1 MNVGRVMENA
11 FKRSILRQIKTKRDE
26 VVIGAGIGVDCAVF
40 SFENGNS
47 QRGNDTSVMLSCVQ
61 EGNPPVKNILYR
73 CANILASRGAETVAV
88 ALSIL
93 MPVDAEEEMLRGIMA
108 EAEQTCSSLG
118 IQIAQAQSRVIQS
131 KEGPFV
137 TAAAYG
143 RIGKAMDKYVR
154 ECGYYTTSNVS
165 SGQDIV
171 VSKWIG
177 LEGTAIIAKHGGDE
191 ILAHYPE
198 WLVETAAGFDK
209 YLSTIPEAETAI
221 KSGACALYNISE
233 RGIFAALWELAEG
246 AGVGLTID
254 LKKIPIRQET
264 VEICNFYNINPY
276 ELLSGGSLLIT
287 CNDGAALTAALEAE
301 GIPAAIIGKITD
313 SNDRLIINEDEKRY
327 LDRPQ
332 YGDGILDINKI

>member
-11 FKRSILRQIKTKRDE
+11 YKRSILRKIKTKREE

-40 SFENGNS
+40 SFGERNAQDN
-47 QRGNDTSVMLSCVQ
+47 NDTSVMLSCVQ
-61 EGNPPVKNILYR
+61 EGNLPVKNILHR
-73 CANILASRGAETVAV
+73 CANILASRGAEAVAV
-88 ALSIL
+88 SLSIL
-93 MPVDAEEEMLRGIMA
+93 LPADAEEEMLRAIMA
-108 EAEQTCSSLG
+108 EAEQTCALLG

-131 KEGPFV
+131 QDGPFV

-143 RIGKAMDKYVR
+143 RLAKAHDKYAH
-154 ECGYYTTSNVS
+154 EHAYYTTGAVKP
-165 SGQDIV
+165 GQDIV

-177 LEGTAIIAKHGGDE
+177 LEGTAIIAKHGGDR
-191 ILAHYPE
+191 ILTHYPE
-198 WLVETAAGFDK
+198 WLVETAADFDK
-209 YLSTIPEAETAI
+209 YLSTIPEAEAAI

-233 RGIFAALWELAEG
+233 GGIFAALWELAEG

-287 CNDGAALTAALEAE
+287 CVDGSELTAALEAE
-301 GIPAAIIGKITD
+301 GIPAATIGKITD

-332 YGDGILDINKI
+332 NGEISYLI